1 MNVTLVITSCGRTDL
16 LEQTILSFFKFN
28 TYPIEQTIIIED
40 SGILQD
46 FANVKKIVPTPLEII
61 INPVNLGQMKSID
74 LAYSKVKTDYIFHCE
89 EDWEFFNFNF
99 IEKSF
104 EILNTDSKIFT
115 VWLRAFAEKKIG
127 KVIDKLNPV
136 HLSKNNWYYRIL
148 QSKGKSWQSG
158 FSLNPGLRK
167 TSDCMKLH
175 PYSNLEVL
183 FPKIGEQLVGERDL
197 SVHYR
202 NAGFIAAITND
213 ENGYIRHIGG
223 KRHILLPWEQ
233 Q

>member
-202 NAGFIAAITND
+202 NAGFIAAITNN

>member
-46 FANVKKIVPTPLEII
+46 FANVKKIVPTPLKII

-104 EILNTDSKIFT
+104 EILSTDSKIFT

-202 NAGFIAAITND
+202 NAGFIAAITNN